1 MDAYQVWQATL
12 GQLQL
17 QLERPTFDTW
27 VRDTRALSY
36 EDGVLV
42 VGVHNAFAQ
51 SYLEGRMYGDIQRTA
66 SAVARRTVTLRFV
79 VQRNGP
85 VDEAEPLSGPIWAG
99 QQELIE
105 NPALG
110 GTDPKDSH
118 LNPRYTFD
126 DFVVGQSN
134 RLAHAGSLAVA
145 EKPGQAYNPLFIYG
159 GAGLG
164 KTHLL
169 HAIGNRAV
177 SRGLRTLYV
186 STETF
191 TNDLINAIRLRTTDE
206 FRAKYRTIELLLL
219 DDVQFLISKD
229 ATQEEFFH
237 TFNDLYQENRQ
248 IVLSSDRPPKAFI
261 SLEERLRSR
270 FEWGLIADVKAPDF
284 ETRMAILATKA
295 ETQGLFVPNEVFEA
309 IASQIESNIREL
321 EGALTRVTA
330 YASMLGEPLTLATV
344 ERALGETAMPAPRVT
359 VDDVQ
364 RVACEYFGVTRE
376 QLLGRKRS
384 QNIALCRQVAMYL
397 VRDLLGLSY
406 PQIGQSFGGRDHTTA
421 LYACDKLAALYDED
435 DTIRQQIIEVKN
447 RLAGRPS
454 SATPERIGRPM
465 QARRVGAASQR

>member
-1 MDAYQVWQATL
+1 MDAYQLWQATL
-12 GQLQL
+12 GQLQV
-17 QLERPTFDTW
+17 QLERPIFDTW
-27 VRDTRALSY
+27 VRDTQALSY

-42 VGVHNAFAQ
+42 VAVHNAFAQ
-51 SYLEGRMYGDIQRTA
+51 SYLEGRMYGDIQKVA
-66 SAVARRTVTLRFV
+66 SAVARRTISLRFV
-79 VQRNGP
+79 VQRNGSP
-85 VDEAEPLSGPIWAG
+85 EAEPAVTPGRIWG
-99 QQELIE
+99 DRVELE
-105 NPALG
+105 PASTFG

-118 LNPRYTFD
+118 LNPRYTFE
-126 DFVVGQSN
+126 DFIVGQSN

-145 EKPGQAYNPLFIYG
+145 ENPGQAYNPLFIYG

-177 SRGLRTLYV
+177 AHGLRTLYV

-191 TNDLINAIRLRTTDE
+191 TNELINAIRQHTTDE

-284 ETRMAILATKA
+284 ETRVAILATKA
-295 ETQGLFVPNEVFEA
+295 ESQGLHVPIEVLTT
-309 IASQIESNIREL
+309 IASRIESNIREL

-330 YASMLGEPLTLATV
+330 VASMLGEPLTVATA
-344 ERALGETAMPAPRVT
+344 ERVLGETTLSAPRVT
-359 VDDVQ
+359 IEDVQ
-364 RVACEYFGVTRE
+364 RVACEYYGVSRDL
-376 QLLGRKRS
+376 LLGRGRS

-397 VRDLLGLSY
+397 VRELLGLSY
-406 PQIGQSFGGRDHTTA
+406 PQIGQAFGGRDHTTA
-421 LYACDKLAALYDED
+421 LYAVEKLTALYDED
-435 DTIRQQIIEVKN
+435 DAVRQQINDVKG
-447 RLAGRPS
+447 RLAGRPAS
-454 SATPERIGRPM
+454 STTQRSSSTVR
-465 QARRVGAASQR
+465 ASR

>member
-1 MDAYQVWQATL
+1 MDAYQLWQATL

-42 VGVHNAFAQ
+42 VGVHNVFAQ
-51 SYLEGRMYGDIQRTA
+51 SYLEGRMYGDIQKIA
-66 SAVARRTVTLRFV
+66 STIARRTVALRFV

-85 VDEAEPLSGPIWAG
+85 PEPGPKREEEGAIWAKL
-99 QQELIE
+99 QAPVEQA
-105 NPALG
+105 PTFG

-118 LNPRYTFD
+118 LNPRYTFE
-126 DFVVGQSN
+126 DFIVGQAN

-177 SRGLRTLYV
+177 ARGLRTLYV

-191 TNDLINAIRLRTTDE
+191 TNELINAIRLRTTDE

-295 ETQGLFVPNEVFEA
+295 ESQGLFVPNEVLTT
-309 IASQIESNIREL
+309 IASRIESNIREL
-321 EGALTRVTA
+321 EGALTRVIAVT
-330 YASMLGEPLTLATV
+330 SMLGEPLTVATA
-344 ERALGETAMPAPRVT
+344 ERALGEPSPPLPRVT
-359 VDDVQ
+359 VEDVQ
-364 RVACEYFGVTRE
+364 RVACEYFGLSRAH
-376 QLLGRKRS
+376 LLGRGRS
-384 QNIALCRQVAMYL
+384 QNVALCRQVAMYL
-397 VRDLLGLSY
+397 VRELIGLSY
-406 PQIGQSFGGRDHTTA
+406 PQIGQAFGGRDHTTA
-421 LYACDKLAALYDED
+421 LYAVEKLAALYDED
-435 DTIRQQIIEVKN
+435 DNMRQQINEVKS
-447 RLAGRPS
+447 RLAGRQT
-454 SATPERIGRPM
+454 TPERTTSYMRPGR
-465 QARRVGAASQR
+465 